1 MHARFVELLAAPI
14 STSCRV
20 AGNRVFTLERGGGEA
35 QFRLIGRSATDPA
48 AAATT
53 LIDPAALLEDPTAA
67 LDWYYPSPDGHLVA
81 FGVSIGGDERSTL
94 RIVDV
99 ETGELLADTIPD
111 TRLVVGRMDA

>member
-1 MHARFVELLAAPI
+1 MHTRFVELLAAPI

-67 LDWYYPSPDGHLVA
+67 STGTTPPPTGIWSCSACRSAATSDRHCGSSTSRRASCSWTRSP
-81 FGVSIGGDERSTL
+81 
-94 RIVDV
+94 
-99 ETGELLADTIPD
+99 
-111 TRLVVGRMDA
+111 TRVVVGRMDA